1 MAKALRPIILPHG
14 LKRRISE
21 LTGASYN
28 TVLKALRGGYVTQT
42 ELVMSIREVAVK
54 LKYEV

>member
-1 MAKALRPIILPHG
+1 MAKALRPIILPYG
-14 LKRRISE
+14 LKRKVAE
-21 LTGASYN
+21 LTGANYN

-42 ELVMSIREVAVK
+42 ALVMSIREVAVK